1 MADLCRQISLKSD
14 AASAIAKKIL
24 VVGPSWVGDMV
35 MAQSLFI
42 ALKAADPACRIDV
55 LAPAWTFP
63 LLDRMPE
70 VSRSIAMPLSHGQF
84 GLVERIKL
92 GRQLRS
98 EAYDQAI
105 VLPNS
110 WKSALV
116 PFFAHIPLR
125 TGYIG
130 ECRWGLLNDARRLD
144 PQSLTMTVQ
153 RFVALALPKNAAQ
166 PPVCPVPAIPTDPAR
181 QKAAAEKFRVETGG
195 NILALCPGAEY
206 GPAKRWPA
214 KHFAELAR
222 RKIADGWQVWLFGSE
237 KDREV
242 TAEIN
247 RMAGGTCP
255 DFAGRT
261 RLDEAFDLLS
271 LAHAVVSNDSG
282 LMHLAAALDKPLI
295 AIYGSSDPGFTPP
308 LHAKAQIVSLRLDC
322 SPCFKR
328 ICPLYP
334 ADHPDHAR
342 CLSGINPAQVLALLP
357 G

>member
-1 MADLCRQISLKSD
+1 MVDLYREINLQSNSLG
-14 AASAIAKKIL
+14 KIL

-35 MAQSLFI
+35 MAQSLFM
-42 ALKAADPACRIDV
+42 ALKADDPACQIDV

-70 VSRSIAMPLSHGQF
+70 VTRSIAMPLSHGQF
-84 GLVERIKL
+84 GLAERIKL
-92 GRQLRS
+92 GRQLRR
-98 EAYDQAI
+98 EAYTRAI

-116 PFFAHIPLR
+116 PFFANIPVR

-144 PQSLTMTVQ
+144 KQKLTMTVQ

-166 PPVCPVPAIPTDPAR
+166 PPVYPTPSIPIDPER
-181 QKAAAEKFRVETGG
+181 QAAVIEVFQIQTGA

-206 GPAKRWPA
+206 GPAKRWPSG
-214 KHFAELAR
+214 HFAELAR
-222 RKIADGWQVWLFGSE
+222 KKIAEGWQVWLFGSE
-237 KDREV
+237 KDRAV
-242 TAEIN
+242 TGEIN
-247 RMAGGTCP
+247 QKTGGLCV

-261 RLDEAFDLLS
+261 QLDQALDLLS
-271 LAHAVVSNDSG
+271 LATAVVSNDSG

-308 LHAKAQIVSLRLDC
+308 LNAKAQVVSLHLDC
-322 SPCFKR
+322 APCFKR
-328 ICPLYP
+328 DCPLYP
-334 ADHPDHAR
+334 EGHPEHAR
-342 CLSGINPAQVLALLP
+342 CLTGIGPERISGLLA

>member
-1 MADLCRQISLKSD
+1 MKSD
-14 AASAIAKKIL
+14 AQSVIPNKIL

-42 ALKAADPACRIDV
+42 ALKSVDPACRIDV

-84 GLVERIKL
+84 GLAERIKL

-98 EAYDQAI
+98 EAYSQAI

-116 PFFAHIPLR
+116 PFFANIPRR

-144 PQSLTMTVQ
+144 KQTLTMTVQ
-153 RFVALALPKNAAQ
+153 RFVALALPKNASQ
-166 PPVCPVPAIPTDPAR
+166 PPDYPIPAIPLDPAR
-181 QKAAAEKFRVETGG
+181 QMAVVEKFQVETGV

-206 GPAKRWPA
+206 GPAKRWPSG
-214 KHFAELAR
+214 HFAELAR
-222 RKIADGWQVWLFGSE
+222 TKIADGWQVWLFGSE
-237 KDREV
+237 KDKAV
-242 TAEIN
+242 AAEIN
-247 RMAGGTCP
+247 QMAGGTCMN
-255 DFAGRT
+255 FVGRT
-261 RLDEAFDLLS
+261 KLDEAVDLLS
-271 LAHAVVSNDSG
+271 LATAVVSNDSG

-308 LHAKAQIVSLRLDC
+308 LHAKAQIVSLHLDC
-322 SPCFKR
+322 APCFKR
-328 ICPLYP
+328 TCPLYP
-334 ADHPDHAR
+334 ETHPDHAC
-342 CLSGINPAQVLALLP
+342 CLSGVSPAQILTLLP